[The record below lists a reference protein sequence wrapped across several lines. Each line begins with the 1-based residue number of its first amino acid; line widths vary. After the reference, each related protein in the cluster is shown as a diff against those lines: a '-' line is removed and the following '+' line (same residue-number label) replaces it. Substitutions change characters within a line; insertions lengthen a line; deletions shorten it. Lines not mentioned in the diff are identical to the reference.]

1 MEVRKHYKMF
11 KSGKQWVYAGIATA
25 SFGLAGIG
33 NNVANVHAD
42 TTENKDSVRPI
53 DQNTTTA
60 PVSEA
65 SVKLTQKS
73 TTQTSASSNATLN
86 TSSAAVSSS
95 ASSAAQQQNT
105 KATSSVSAKTSTAV
119 APTSSAAV
127 TTAKTTTTAKS
138 TTNTDVEPATAKTST
153 QKSYTVDNTYKLAED
168 EGSDQKTN
176 NKIIVAH
183 ATGTYAPAKNVATF
197 EKREWSTDQTYVQYI
212 VGDGGKVY
220 AVGEEGYV
228 AWGAG
233 QWANENAPVQV
244 ELAQTYSDAQFKKD
258 YTTYVNLL
266 RDSAQKWNIPVTL
279 DDKKYVGIKSHVWIT
294 NNVWGNHVDPY
305 GYLATHGVSQSQFAR
320 DLQYGFNSNSN
331 ETSTNNTGSNSG
343 NSSNDSNNVDNS
355 KIKVGSNVTIKTSA
369 KKWAT
374 GQDIYG
380 AVKGKTYKVIQTN
393 GSRLLLDKVVS
404 WINSSDVTVP
414 GSTSANH
421 NTTNSGTN
429 NKTSNTKIGV
439 GSNVTIKTSAK
450 KWATGQDIYGAVKGK
465 TYKVIQTNGSR
476 LLLDKVVSWINKAD
490 VTVPGASANNTNNS
504 QNTSRPTT
512 NTSQTIKVGSSVT
525 IKTNAKK
532 WATGQDIYG
541 AVKGKTYKVIQT
553 NGSRLL
559 LDKVVSW
566 INKSD
571 VTVPGGTTNAATKPT
586 TNKPTGN
593 ANQSTIGVGSNVT
606 IKSSAKRWATGQNI
620 YDGVKGKTYKVIQTN
635 GSRLLLDKVVSWIN
649 KSDVTVPGSNT
660 SSNSAGN
667 SSSSQVIKLSNNGWT
682 STQTNFVN
690 QIAADVMSVC
700 KDNGLYASVAMAQAV
715 LESAYGTSGLA
726 KQANNLFG
734 IKADKNWTGDY
745 VTMKTQ
751 EVINGRT
758 VTVNAKFRKYSSI
771 KDSIA
776 DYAKKLQSRP
786 QYSNAFTNK
795 AANYIESIKAIKAGG
810 YATSTTYVSSL
821 INCVNTNGFYKL
833 DGRTSAIT
841 L

>member
-53 DQNTTTA
+53 DQNTTMA

-153 QKSYTVDNTYKLAED
+153 QKSYTVDNTYKLAEN

-320 DLQYGFNSNSN
+320 DLQYGFNANSN
-331 ETSTNNTGSNSG
+331 GTSTNNTGSNSG
-343 NSSNDSNNVDNS
+343 NSSNGSNNVDNS

-404 WINSSDVTVP
+404 WINKADVTVP
-414 GSTSANH
+414 GTSAN
-421 NTTNSGTN
+421 NTNNSQNTSRPTTN
-429 NKTSNTKIGV
+429 TSQAIKV
-439 GSNVTIKTSAK
+439 GSSVTIKTNAK
-450 KWATGQDIYGAVKGK
+450 KWATGQNIYGAVKGK

-490 VTVPGASANNTNNS
+490 VTVPGTSANNTNNS

-512 NTSQTIKVGSSVT
+512 NTSQTIKVGSNVT
-525 IKTNAKK
+525 IKTSAKK
-532 WATGQDIYG
+532 WATGQNIYG
-541 AVKGKTYKVIQT
+541 AVKGQTYKVIQT

-620 YDGVKGKTYKVIQTN
+620 YDGVKGKTYKVIQTM
-635 GSRLLLDKVVSWIN
+635 
-649 KSDVTVPGSNT
+649 VP
-660 SSNSAGN
+660 
-667 SSSSQVIKLSNNGWT
+667 
-682 STQTNFVN
+682 
-690 QIAADVMSVC
+690 
-700 KDNGLYASVAMAQAV
+700 
-715 LESAYGTSGLA
+715 
-726 KQANNLFG
+726 
-734 IKADKNWTGDY
+734 DY
-745 VTMKTQ
+745 
-751 EVINGRT
+751 
-758 VTVNAKFRKYSSI
+758 S
-771 KDSIA
+771 
-776 DYAKKLQSRP
+776 
-786 QYSNAFTNK
+786 
-795 AANYIESIKAIKAGG
+795 
-810 YATSTTYVSSL
+810 
-821 INCVNTNGFYKL
+821 
-833 DGRTSAIT
+833 
-841 L
+841 